1 MERLV
6 RDTEAARNWLGS
18 ELRARPR
25 YPTGNRSAAPQSPGV
40 YIVFEGHE
48 IVYVGSAGHGQNP
61 KRGIRRRLYRQFTRT
76 YLSAV
81 RQGIA
86 LELGREDYRPRN
98 KAEKDQVLEARID
111 ERLAGL
117 TFTFVQTDTGRIAMR
132 FERLAT
138 ALLEPRFNRQ

>member
-1 MERLV
+1 
-6 RDTEAARNWLGS
+6 
-18 ELRARPR
+18 
-25 YPTGNRSAAPQSPGV
+25 
-40 YIVFEGHE
+40 
-48 IVYVGSAGHGQNP
+48 
-61 KRGIRRRLYRQFTRT
+61 
-76 YLSAV
+76 
-81 RQGIA
+81 